1 MDKTSSAIDFAKQA
15 QSYYASS
22 PVVILGSGAS
32 AAFGMPGMWDLS
44 QYLVQHVDAST
55 VSTQDLDEWT
65 KFCGLLDEKV
75 DLETALHRVHLCE
88 DLTKAVVKATWDLLN
103 PKDIEIFKKSLND
116 NNLFPLGSLFRSMFR
131 STRKTLDVIT
141 TNYDRLAEYACEQ
154 EGLHHYSGFSH
165 GYKRILA
172 AEDHLRSQRQVN
184 IWKVHGSLDWYKSPE
199 HVVCAFPNLTE
210 MPQDHK
216 PMIVTPG
223 AEKYR
228 ITHGEPFRTAITR
241 SDQAIIGANSYLC
254 IGFGFNDQHIQEK
267 LIAGCIQHKK
277 PVTVITY
284 ELTDAA
290 KEFLFEQGVINYLAI
305 ERGEHDDQS
314 VIHSSLTDKPLRVD
328 QNLWSVTGYMELI
341 L

>member
-1 MDKTSSAIDFAKQA
+1 MITNSASIDFSKQA
-15 QSYYASS
+15 QAHYATT
-22 PVVILGSGAS
+22 PVIILGSGAS

-44 QYLVQHVDAST
+44 QHLIKHVDPSI
-55 VSTQDLDEWT
+55 VPPKDQEEWR
-65 KFCGLLDEKV
+65 KFCGLLDEGV

-88 DLTKAVVKATWDLLN
+88 GLTNSVVKATWELLN
-103 PKDIEIFKKSLND
+103 PSDINVFNKSLND
-116 NNLFPLGSLFRSMFR
+116 NGLFPLGTLLRSMFR
-131 STRKTLDVIT
+131 STRKAVDVIT

-154 EGLHHYSGFSH
+154 EGLHHYTGFSH
-165 GYKRILA
+165 GYKRTLTD
-172 AEDHLRSQRQVN
+172 AEHLLSQRQVN
-184 IWKVHGSLDWYKSPE
+184 IWKVHGSLDWYKSLE
-199 HVVCAFPNLTE
+199 HVVCALPNLLE
-210 MPQDHK
+210 MPEGYE

-241 SDQAIIGANSYLC
+241 SDRAIIGANSYLC

-267 LIAGCIQHKK
+267 LIEGCIQHKK

-284 ELTDAA
+284 GLTEAA
-290 KEFLFEQGVINYLAI
+290 KEFLFNQGVINYLAI

-314 VIHSSLTDKPLRVD
+314 VIHSSLADKPLRVE
-328 QNLWSVTGYMELI
+328 QNLWSVAGYLGLI